1 MFVDNINAKGSL
13 TLTLT
18 DVDGNIKSEQNVKN
32 LVVGVGLSHLVR
44 RAINN
49 AVTVMSHMALGSG
62 TVPAALGDT
71 TLGTETGRTALQ
83 SSSNVTTNVSND
95 SVQFIASFGAGAA
108 TGAITEAGIFNAA
121 SAGDMLCR
129 TVFNVVN
136 KDANDTLTVT
146 WKIVLS

>member
-1 MFVDNINAKGSL
+1 MFIDNINAKGSL

-18 DVDGNIKSEQNVKN
+18 DADGNVKSEQNVKN
-32 LVVGVGLSHLVR
+32 LVVSVGLSHLAQ

-49 AVTVMSHMALGSG
+49 AVAVMSHMALGSG
-62 TVPAALGDT
+62 TVPAALGNT
-71 TLGTETGRTALQ
+71 TLGTEAGRTALQ

-95 SVQFIASFGAGAA
+95 SVQFIASFGAGVA

-146 WKIVLS
+146 WKVVLS

>member
-13 TLTLT
+13 TLILT
-18 DVDGNIKSEQNVKN
+18 DADGNVKSEQNVKN
-32 LVVGVGLSHLVR
+32 LVVSVGLSHLAQ

-62 TVPAALGDT
+62 TVPAALGNT
-71 TLGTETGRTALQ
+71 TLGTEAGRIALQ

-95 SVQFIASFGAGAA
+95 SVQFIASFGAGVA

-146 WKIVLS
+146 WKVVLS

>member
-18 DVDGNIKSEQNVKN
+18 DADGNVKSEQNVKN
-32 LVVGVGLSHLVR
+32 LVVGVGLSHLAQ

-62 TVPAALGDT
+62 TVPAALGNT
-71 TLGTETGRTALQ
+71 TLGTEAGRTALQ
-83 SSSNVTTNVSND
+83 SSTNVTTNVSND
-95 SVQFIASFGAGAA
+95 SVQFIASFGAGVA

-146 WKIVLS
+146 WKVVLS